1 MKTLMPSTTCPKSS
15 QRGSLTFRATAL
27 LAGWVLACSG
37 PELTPTALSTPPREE
52 VPLVVPP
59 GGYCAPPRLP
69 AQSPTPELPDEEE
82 DGVSS
87 GGECPDG
94 AAPFA
99 SQHTPVRPL
108 GVGYQEGENP
118 IPERMAYLTFDDGPS
133 EWTHQFLDILAE
145 KGVKATFF
153 VTAKQLKGDA
163 GLDGTYVD
171 GRGQTVV
178 FRDLI
183 ARIADDGHALANH
196 TVNHPD
202 LARITRAQLTS
213 EIEQNELLVNR
224 ALVKT
229 GRQPRLLPM
238 FRPPYGSPWYTGLVA
253 ETPPRASERISS
265 HGLNMMWNI
274 TSTDAADWA
283 ENESY
288 SSTNTPVRDEDVPVP
303 SYENKVARVK
313 NSVLASRQIALGEGM
328 IVLMHDTHNA
338 TRDALSDMIDGLY
351 AAGYAFDT
359 LDHYVEWRWGRPGI
373 DLTPG
378 PALYQPCVE
387 ERNWG
392 CASFGVP
399 AGTDRAREVCGRMWV
414 GFEALGGEA
423 ALGPPI
429 AAPLQSPD
437 TGIVSQAFER
447 AVVELHPENQAPC
460 NVVAIPQ

>member
-1 MKTLMPSTTCPKSS
+1 METLMPGYTRGGASKTAALALVA
-15 QRGSLTFRATAL
+15 GSLF
-27 LAGWVLACSG
+27 ACSG
-37 PELTPTALSTPPREE
+37 PDLTPTVLPAPTPEE
-52 VPLVVPP
+52 VPLVIPP
-59 GGYCAPPRLP
+59 GGYCAPARLP
-69 AQSPTPELPDEEE
+69 SQSLTSELPEAEQE
-82 DGVSS
+82 GAPSS
-87 GGECPDG
+87 GECPAG

-108 GVGYQEGENP
+108 GVGYQEGDNP
-118 IPERMAYLTFDDGPS
+118 IPQRMAYLSFDDGPS
-133 EWTHQFLDILAE
+133 EWTHQFLDILAD

-163 GLDGTYVD
+163 GLDGTYQD
-171 GRGQTVV
+171 PAGRTVI
-178 FRDLI
+178 FRDLL
-183 ARIADDGHALANH
+183 ARIVDDGHALGNH

-202 LARITRAQLTS
+202 IARITREQMTS

-224 ALVKT
+224 ALLKT
-229 GRQPRLLPM
+229 GRQPRLLSM
-238 FRPPYGSPWYTGLVA
+238 FRPPYGSPWYTGIVA

-265 HGLNMMWNI
+265 HGLNIMWNI

-283 ENESY
+283 AGESY
-288 SSTNTPVRDEDVPVP
+288 SSTSMPVLDDGVPVP
-303 SYENKVARVK
+303 TYEDKVARIK
-313 NSVLASRQIALGEGM
+313 NSVLASEEIAVGDGM
-328 IVLMHDTHNA
+328 IVLMHDTHSA
-338 TRDALSDMIDGLY
+338 TRDALPDIIDGLY
-351 AAGYAFDT
+351 AADYAFDT

-399 AGTDRAREVCGRMWV
+399 VGTDRALEVCGRMWV

-423 ALGPPI
+423 ALGAPV
-429 AAPLQSPD
+429 AAPQQNPQ

-447 AVVELHPENQAPC
+447 AIVELHPENEAPC